1 MTAIKLLILIKH
13 QVGAL
18 PIQVHVFIYSYIY
31 WIFLIIFYC
40 DLDPDD
46 NTILQLVHKQ
56 FMHNF
61 TI

>member
-18 PIQVHVFIYSYIY
+18 PIQVFIYSYIY